1 MIEIYKLLGIILV
14 ITGAVD
20 MIILPRIIARAKGD
34 ANTPIVT
41 AAIWVMALA
50 TMIAGGLCFFGVFGT
65 F

>member
-20 MIILPRIIARAKGD
+20 MIILPRILARAKGD
-34 ANTPIVT
+34 QNTPFVT
-41 AAIWVMALA
+41 TLIWIMALA
-50 TMIAGGLCFFGVFGT
+50 TMIAGALSFLGVFGK